1 MAGQNNLSESNIEID
16 QQYELPAELDLDVF
30 SKKRIMKNRQDEL
43 ADLNEEYSAIS
54 RVSVTSA
61 SKVIATE
68 TSLVK
73 TADIVEAKFKRVPSG
88 KK

>member
-1 MAGQNNLSESNIEID
+1 
-16 QQYELPAELDLDVF
+16 
-30 SKKRIMKNRQDEL
+30 MKNRQDEL